1 MSTANINAHT
11 TPDYMPAAD
20 TLPAMVMYFFKCNQ
34 EEELTIDDI
43 VDKYGPAR
51 GGVHTQLKRAIDAGM
66 LARYQDDDGDWLY
79 KAGPKL
85 FKHQPAQHTQQAQ
98 ASAPKPRRTV
108 GPRAAPI
115 DLNALQIEDDVP
127 LPDIVTRRGI
137 QWGDLLQRLK
147 PGQSWP
153 ADVLPG
159 YGDGAVKIEYDAG
172 YGDAAAVPAP
182 VKSWILLRIGDEIEN
197 IGTAMA
203 GHVTTAPWVDSLLD
217 PYRVYP

>member
-1 MSTANINAHT
+1 MSTANINAHI
-11 TPDYMPAAD
+11 PPVYAPAAD
-20 TLPAMVMYFFKCNQ
+20 SLPAQVMYFFKCNQ
-34 EEELTIDDI
+34 EEELSIDDI

-147 PGQSWP
+147 PGQSVVVPLAHRYGVAKAVLEAHRAKLGQFATRKNP
-153 ADVLPG
+153 AD
-159 YGDGAVKIEYDAG
+159 ET
-172 YGDAAAVPAP
+172 
-182 VKSWILLRIGDEIEN
+182 LRLWR
-197 IGTAMA
+197 TA
-203 GHVTTAPWVDSLLD
+203 
-217 PYRVYP
+217 